1 MWNYVSSSILFLL
14 RAVSNC
20 FPSAL
25 THQILRILP
34 YLFLGCVCYGF
45 DAIFSKIE
53 GEYAP
58 YIGAVA
64 DNAAHGI
71 IAFFSWCIV
80 CEIHI
85 RKHLIDGVLCGIIA
99 CAIDLD
105 HFIAAKSFKLKDALQ
120 LKNRPFLHTTTVVF
134 IVVPMLQVWLAQN
147 NCFLR
152 SLPYLFTVG
161 VSSHH
166 LRDGNRHGL
175 WFWPLGST
183 PPLPYWIYICCIVA
197 LPFIVKETKANMDK
211 LVVIPVAENN
221 VVLLDV

>member
-45 DAIFSKIE
+45 DAIFLKIQ

-80 CEIHI
+80 CEIHT
-85 RKHLIDGVLCGIIA
+85 RKHLIDGILCGIIA

-105 HFIAAKSFKLKDALQ
+105 HFIAAKSFKLKVRDTNQRAVLYPWLNMKRGVRVWDNHILCMEHWVIFCITFYHANNNLVFQ
-120 LKNRPFLHTTTVVF
+120 FSPFILKNHAVK
-134 IVVPMLQVWLAQN
+134 
-147 NCFLR
+147 
-152 SLPYLFTVG
+152 LPILIG
-161 VSSHH
+161 
-166 LRDGNRHGL
+166 
-175 WFWPLGST
+175 
-183 PPLPYWIYICCIVA
+183 
-197 LPFIVKETKANMDK
+197 
-211 LVVIPVAENN
+211 
-221 VVLLDV
+221 